1 MNVAE
6 LERTPARIGVVLADD
21 HDLVRGG
28 LKAMLEMM
36 PEVDVLGEARD
47 GNELLAHLD
56 CVRPDLVITD
66 ISMPG
71 LDGLTAL
78 THIRERQPQLRVL
91 VISMYDS
98 AEFVRRAVANGA
110 SGYLTKQA
118 APRELREAVRAMA
131 ATGSYFSAAVARL
144 LLASQRPDPGNDLTQ
159 RQIEVLT
166 LLASGLS
173 SKEIAHELGL
183 SSKTVDVHRGRIME
197 RLELR
202 DVASLTRYAVRKGL
216 IQP

>member
-1 MNVAE
+1 MKVHE
-6 LERTPARIGVVLADD
+6 LERTPARIGIVLADD

-28 LKAMLEMM
+28 LRAMLEMM

-47 GNELLAHLD
+47 GNELLARVD
-56 CVRPDLVITD
+56 RVRPDLVITD

-71 LDGLTAL
+71 LDGLAAL
-78 THIRERQPQLRVL
+78 VHIRERQPQLRVL
-91 VISMYDS
+91 VVSMYDS
-98 AEFVRRAVANGA
+98 ADFVRRAVANGA

-144 LLASQRPDPGNDLTQ
+144 ILAGPRPGAGDDLTE
-159 RQIEVLT
+159 RQIEILT

-173 SKEIAHELGL
+173 SKEIAYQLGL

-197 RLELR
+197 RLDLR

>member
-1 MNVAE
+1 MNE
-6 LERTPARIGVVLADD
+6 PQPEGTPARIGVLLADD

-28 LKAMLEMM
+28 IRAMLELM

-47 GNELLAHLD
+47 GNELLAHLERI
-56 CVRPDLVITD
+56 RPDLVITD

-78 THIRERQPQLRVL
+78 AQIRARQPQLRVL
-91 VISMYDS
+91 VLSMHDS
-98 AEFVRRAVANGA
+98 ADFVRRAVANGA

-144 LLASQRPDPGNDLTQ
+144 LLAGERAGGGDELTE
-159 RQIEVLT
+159 RQLEILT
-166 LLASGLS
+166 LLANGLS
-173 SKEIAHELGL
+173 SKEIGYELGL

-197 RLELR
+197 RLDLR

-216 IQP
+216 VQP

>member
-1 MNVAE
+1 MNVPE

-78 THIRERQPQLRVL
+78 AHIRERQPQLRVL

-144 LLASQRPDPGNDLTQ
+144 LLASQRSDPGNDLTQ

-173 SKEIAHELGL
+173 SKEIAHQLGL

>member
-1 MNVAE
+1 MNE
-6 LERTPARIGVVLADD
+6 PQPEGTPARIGVLLADD

-28 LKAMLEMM
+28 IRAMLELM
-36 PEVDVLGEARD
+36 PEVDVLAEVRD
-47 GNELLAHLD
+47 GNELLAHLER
-56 CVRPDLVITD
+56 VRPDLVITD
-66 ISMPG
+66 IAMPG
-71 LDGLTAL
+71 LDGLSAL
-78 THIRERQPQLRVL
+78 TEIRERHPQLRVL
-91 VISMYDS
+91 VLSMHDTPD
-98 AEFVRRAVANGA
+98 FVRRAVANGA

-144 LLASQRPDPGNDLTQ
+144 LLASDRAGTGDELTD
-159 RQIEVLT
+159 RQIQILT
-166 LLASGLS
+166 LLANGLS
-173 SKEIAHELGL
+173 SKEIAYQLGL

-197 RLELR
+197 RLDLR

>member
-1 MNVAE
+1 MNVPE

-144 LLASQRPDPGNDLTQ
+144 LLASQRPDPGNGLTQ